1 MSRPPPSPGEQIQFL
16 HQLQRVLSDGGFVAT
31 YKFALLHSL
40 ADLAVIRGDDTGD
53 ELPLKTR
60 DISEQL
66 IELYW
71 RQAAPFPSSAPAV
84 LRQNTGTQ
92 ASIVSR
98 IAAARATYGEHLG
111 KLKQSAS
118 AWASLVRKVDATLR
132 EMPLWKLQT
141 VGNERLTFLYDN
153 VGAGDEVVLKPG
165 VAYCFRV
172 FYDLILDL
180 VRGAW
185 LRFVRSRNLQMLGTT
200 VDLSEFLFG
209 SDRSSLSRFLP
220 ILMESQQGECFYCA
234 KRINGDAAVD
244 HFIPWSRYP
253 IDLGHNFVLAHGTCN
268 SRKADYLAAERHL
281 ARWLQRNEHLGAELG
296 RWFSGAGLLH
306 DGAASRE
313 IAHWAY
319 STADRLGTLV
329 WLRSKSFKSL
339 SPGWPHL
346 FGAPYYYRSPD

>member
-1 MSRPPPSPGEQIQFL
+1 MSRPLPSPGQQVQFL
-16 HQLQRVLSDGGFVAT
+16 QQLQRVLSDGGFVAT
-31 YKFALLHSL
+31 YKFALLHAL

-71 RQAAPFPSSAPAV
+71 RQAAPFPSSAPAI
-84 LRQNTGTQ
+84 LRQNTGNQ

-98 IAAARATYGEHLG
+98 IATARAMYGEHLG

-153 VGAGDEVVLKPG
+153 IGAGDEVVLKPG
-165 VAYCFRV
+165 IAYCFRA

-209 SDRSSLSRFLP
+209 SDRSSLSRYLP
-220 ILMESQQGECFYCA
+220 VLMESEQGECFYCA
-234 KRINGDAAVD
+234 KRINGDASVD

-253 IDLGHNFVLAHGTCN
+253 VDLGHNFVLAHGACN

-281 ARWLQRNEHLGAELG
+281 ERWVRRDLAYGTQLSASFTR
-296 RWFSGAGLLH
+296 AGLLH
-306 DGAASRE
+306 DAAATRE

-319 STADRLGTLV
+319 STAHRLGSSVWVQGRILEPLSSEWVTL
-329 WLRSKSFKSL
+329 LR
-339 SPGWPHL
+339 GT
-346 FGAPYYYRSPD
+346 R